1 MVLSSDASRRLWTDL
16 VQAAPG
22 LLSIDGSLAHCSED
36 RRQIRHH
43 RIVGGFVNSHGH
55 QAAGQAV
62 AERRDETRCALRR
75 QGGLELNQDVPEQI
89 DAHCD
94 RVKFV

>member
-1 MVLSSDASRRLWTDL
+1 M
-16 VQAAPG
+16 QAAPG

-43 RIVGGFVNSHGH
+43 RIIGWFVNVHSA

-62 AERRDETRCALRR
+62 AERHDETRCALRR
-75 QGGLELNQDVPEQI
+75 QGGLEQDQDVPEQI
-89 DAHCD
+89 DAHRD
-94 RVKFV
+94 RVRFV